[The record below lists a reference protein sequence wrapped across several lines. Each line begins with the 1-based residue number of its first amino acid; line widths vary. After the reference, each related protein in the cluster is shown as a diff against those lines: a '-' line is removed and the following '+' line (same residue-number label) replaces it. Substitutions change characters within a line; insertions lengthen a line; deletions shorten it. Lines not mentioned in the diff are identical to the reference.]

1 MPLNGPRA
9 EEEPRTDLRIRQAIA
24 GQACDLPL
32 LRGQVV
38 AGLDRPLAH
47 LLACRLKLF
56 TCALGEPLH
65 PDRDEHFVGAAQ
77 LLARVDPAVL
87 AAQPLSVEQ
96 MSPGELGTKP
106 GPCQSLDRLA
116 MQALGTLT
124 LAHECPA
131 ARLYSPAPVG
141 GAGRGGRYHALE
153 RTGRDVGPRGADRR
167 FD

>member
-32 LRGQVV
+32 LRRQVI

-56 TCALGEPLH
+56 TCALGERLH
-65 PDRDEHFVGAAQ
+65 PDRDEHFVSVAQ

-87 AAQPLSVEQ
+87 AAQPLAIEQ
-96 MSPGELGTKP
+96 MSAGELGTKP

-116 MQALGTLT
+116 VQALGTLT
-124 LAHECPA
+124 LGQKRPA
-131 ARLYSPAPVG
+131 ARLDSQAPVG
-141 GAGRGGRYHALE
+141 VAGRGGRYHPLE
-153 RTGRDVGPRGADRR
+153 RTG
-167 FD
+167 